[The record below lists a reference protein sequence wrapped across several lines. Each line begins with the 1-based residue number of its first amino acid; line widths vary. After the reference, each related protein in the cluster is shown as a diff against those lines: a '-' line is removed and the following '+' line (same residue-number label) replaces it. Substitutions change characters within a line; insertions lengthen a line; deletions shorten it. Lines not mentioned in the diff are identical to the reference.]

1 MADEFVD
8 VVPQRCPV
16 RVINAIGKFLCGC
29 RVLQWIGVPILSLT
43 RVALEKTAKRR
54 CLDKK
59 TPPLN
64 EDKIVPEGVTQS
76 VAETKMMQYRKPLD
90 IVIKD
95 LAKMDFT
102 LVGTMLMHNYF
113 SNIIATR
120 MQVMQYI
127 RQNYL
132 ALNRIEIKR
141 PVFVVGLPRCGTTIT
156 YNLLASDPN
165 VRFVPNW
172 QAQCPT
178 LPEAKAKAEV
188 GMGLKASHWLVPD
201 LKKVH
206 DFGIDDPEECVVWM
220 GQTLI
225 SYLFVVL
232 VNMPGYWEFLYS
244 SNTDMEG
251 VYRYHKY
258 VLQILEH
265 RFPQKTPDG
274 KNPKRWVLKSPVH
287 LPYIDFLVQMYPDAQ
302 IIWNHRDVQSAVAS
316 SCSLV
321 KHFQCLSHA
330 KVDRKAIG
338 QHVLS
343 SAEVWLTRAL
353 EARRKYPQ
361 NFYDLR
367 FDDLIKDPVEA
378 VHKVYERYNY
388 DWTPDV
394 EKAIRAKYA
403 DMPRNKHGEHKY
415 TLAQYGI
422 TPETLESKLAPYYKF
437 LAQLKEGKVEEG
449 KGSLKPEKLSVPP
462 KSTSISSSSSSPI
475 SPDGLSSRA
484 KPKPIKATA

>member
-16 RVINAIGKFLCGC
+16 RVINAIGKFFCGC
-29 RVLQWIGVPILSLT
+29 RVLKWLGIPVLT
-43 RVALEKTAKRR
+43 LDRTALEKTAKRR
-54 CLDKK
+54 CADKK
-59 TPPLN
+59 IPALD
-64 EDKIVPEGVTQS
+64 EGKITPEGVTQS

-90 IVIKD
+90 IVMKD
-95 LAKMDFT
+95 LGKMDLT

-206 DFGIDDPEECVVWM
+206 DFGIDDPEECIVWM
-220 GQTLI
+220 GQTFI
-225 SYLFVVL
+225 CYLFVVL

-244 SNTDMEG
+244 QNTDMEG

-258 VLQILEH
+258 ILQILEH
-265 RFPQKTPDG
+265 RFPQPRTDG
-274 KNPKRWVLKSPVH
+274 KGNKRWVLKSPAH
-287 LPYIDFLVQMYPDAQ
+287 LPYIDFLLQMYPDAQ
-302 IIWNHRDVQSAVAS
+302 IVWNHRDVVSAFAS

-321 KHFQCLSHA
+321 KHFQMLSHE

-338 QHVLS
+338 QHVLTS
-343 SAEVWLTRAL
+343 SQVWLNRAL
-353 EARRKYPQ
+353 EARRKYPD

-378 VHKVYERYNY
+378 VHKVYDRFGY

-394 EKAIRAKYA
+394 EKALRAKYA

-415 TLAQYGI
+415 TLAQYGL
-422 TPETLESKLAPYYKF
+422 TTETLESKLAPYYQF

-449 KGSLKPEKLSVPP
+449 KSSLKPEKLSVPP
-462 KSTSISSSSSSPI
+462 KSMSSSTEGPI
-475 SPDGLSSRA
+475 SPADGMSSRI
-484 KPKPIKATA
+484 KPRQPIKATA